1 MTEKIYYKIRHRVTG
16 NFSKGFSYS
25 NAAGNNSFWSKSGK
39 TWDTLGKLRA
49 HITQHLRKVTNNGY
63 VLNEGTDMTDWQ
75 VIEYRV
81 IESDVKG
88 IHEVIDPKKLVQLLS
103 Q

>member
-16 NFSKGFSYS
+16 NFSKGSSYS
-25 NAAGNNSFWSKSGK
+25 NATGDNSFWNKSGK

-49 HITQHLRKVTNNGY
+49 HITQHLRKVGY
-63 VLNEGTDMTDWQ
+63 SGHVINEGTDMSNWE

-81 IESDVKG
+81 IEADVKG
-88 IHEVIDPKKLVQLLS
+88 IHEVIDPKKLIQLLK

>member
-1 MTEKIYYKIRHRVTG
+1 MSEKIYYKVRHRVTG
-16 NFSKGFSYS
+16 NFCKGSSYA
-25 NAAGNNSFWSKSGK
+25 NAAGNNQMWNKSGK

-49 HITQHLRKVTNNGY
+49 FITMHLPKYPGTRYGSP
-63 VLNEGTDMTDWQ
+63 GTDMSDWQ
-75 VIEYRV
+75 VVEYKV

-88 IHEVIDPKKLVQLLS
+88 IHDVIDPKNLVQLLS

>member
-1 MTEKIYYKIRHRVTG
+1 MAEKIYYKIRHKVTG
-16 NFSKGFSYS
+16 NFSKGSSYS
-25 NAAGNNSFWSKSGK
+25 NAEGNNSFWNKSGK

-49 HITQHLRKVTNNGY
+49 HITQHLPKYPGKSY
-63 VLNEGTDMTDWQ
+63 GSPGTDMSDWQ
-75 VIEYRV
+75 VIEYKV

>member
-1 MTEKIYYKIRHRVTG
+1 MSEKIYYKIRHRVTG
-16 NFSKGFSYS
+16 LYSKGSSYS
-25 NAAGNNSFWSKSGK
+25 NATGDNFYWTKSGK

-49 HITQHLRKVTNNGY
+49 HITMHLRDVTQSGY
-63 VLNEGTDMTDWQ
+63 VINQGTDMSDWE
-75 VIEYRV
+75 VIEYKV

-88 IHEVIDPKKLVQLLS
+88 IHEVIDPKKLVKLLT